1 MCYTVGM
8 EELQQPAQALDGVV
22 RFVIR
27 QTAALREGSFT
38 SVSTLSTLDSTGPCR
53 LTDLAVREGVS
64 QPSMT
69 SLVARLARQGLV
81 SRGTDPSDGR
91 IVLVAITDA
100 GREVLRR
107 RGASRVAFVAS
118 LIGALDPADQAAL
131 AQAVPAL
138 HRLADVRAVPAALAA
153 AKEATT
159 DEHVEK

>member
-1 MCYTVGM
+1 M
-8 EELQQPAQALDGVV
+8 EDLQQLAEALDGVV

-27 QTAALREGSFT
+27 QTAAVREGSFT
-38 SVSTLSTLDSTGPCR
+38 SVSTLSTLDSAGPTR

-69 SLVARLARQGLV
+69 ALVSRLAKQGLV
-81 SRGTDPSDGR
+81 SRGTDASDGR

-107 RGASRVAFVAS
+107 RAASRVAFVTS
-118 LIGALDPADQAAL
+118 LIDALDPADRAAL

-138 HRLADVRAVPAALAA
+138 RRLADVRAVPAALAA
-153 AKEATT
+153 ARKVTHDRA
-159 DEHVEK
+159 EK